1 VAGGGAAW
9 WALGLLRRQL
19 YGVAPT
25 DTSMWGLSAL
35 TILAVAA
42 LATVIPALRASAAD
56 PAVTLR
62 VDG

>member
-1 VAGGGAAW
+1 
-9 WALGLLRRQL
+9 
-19 YGVAPT
+19 
-25 DTSMWGLSAL
+25 MWGLSAL

-56 PAVTLR
+56 PAVTLH